1 MVEASRRSGAAA
13 EANAPSGS
21 VRTLVDSDGQVHHQV
36 SRSDVEQHLAGGKFF
51 WLDLPSVGD
60 EELTWMRQ
68 VFHFHPLAIED
79 TEHFGQRPKLDEY
92 DGYVFLVLYGSSVA
106 QPQNDGSLDY
116 PSGSCSPSEIES
128 VSEVHCFVAG
138 NYMVTVHRDTCPA
151 FSALA
156 VRLRLRGHMAIT
168 PHQLFYRVADTL
180 VDSFFPVLSELDDR
194 IDELQAEVINRPTNQ
209 QLGELLDY
217 KSSLIT
223 LRRVIAPQRDLF
235 AGLASGS
242 TALNEEGSDST
253 RYYHDIYDH
262 LIRLADLVDSYR
274 DLLSGTTDAY
284 LSVVSNQLNSV
295 MKQLTIIATVFLPL
309 SFLTGFF
316 GQNFGWLVSRLGS
329 LGAFIGLGLGTEVA
343 AVAILYALARRRRW
357 IGGP

>member
-1 MVEASRRSGAAA
+1 MVEASRQPGAAPG
-13 EANAPSGS
+13 ANTPSTS
-21 VRTLVDSDGQVHHQV
+21 VRTLVDSDGTVHHDV
-36 SRSDVEQHLAGGKFF
+36 SRSDVERHLAGGTFF
-51 WLDLPSVGD
+51 WLDLPCIGD
-60 EELTWMRQ
+60 EELTWLRD
-68 VFHFHPLAIED
+68 VFRFHPLAVED

-106 QPQNDGSLDY
+106 QPRSDGSLDY
-116 PSGSCSPSEIES
+116 PAGSCSPSEIQS
-128 VSEVHCFVAG
+128 LSEVHFFVAG
-138 NYMVTVHRDTCPA
+138 SYMVTVHRDNCPA

-156 VRLRLRGHMAIT
+156 ARMRLRGHMAVN
-168 PHQLFYRVADTL
+168 PDQLFYRVADTL
-180 VDSFFPVLSELDDR
+180 VDSFFPVLSDLDDR
-194 IDELQAEVINRPTNQ
+194 IDELQGEVINRPTNA

-217 KSSLIT
+217 KSSLIA

-242 TALNEEGSDST
+242 TPLNEEGSESN
-253 RYYHDIYDH
+253 RYYHDVYDH

-274 DLLSGTTDAY
+274 DLMSGTTDAY
-284 LSVVSNQLNSV
+284 LSVVSNQLNKV

-316 GQNFGWLVSRLGS
+316 GQNFAWMVSRLGS
-329 LGAFIGLGLGTEVA
+329 LGAFLGLGLGTEVA
-343 AVAILYALARRRRW
+343 AVAILYVTARRRGW